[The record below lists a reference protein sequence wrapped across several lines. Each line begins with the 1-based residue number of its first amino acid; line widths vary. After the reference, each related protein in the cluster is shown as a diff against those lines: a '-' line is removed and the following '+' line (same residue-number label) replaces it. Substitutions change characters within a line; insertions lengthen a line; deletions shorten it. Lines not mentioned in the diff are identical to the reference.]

1 MRTIEELMKPF
12 LLALIGF
19 YQRAISP
26 AFPSFC
32 KFYPTC
38 SAYAAEA
45 IQTHGPTRGI
55 RMAAG
60 RLLRCRPFSPG
71 GYDPVC

>member
-1 MRTIEELMKPF
+1 MKPF

-45 IQTHGPTRGI
+45 IQVHGPARGI
-55 RMAAG
+55 RKAAG
-60 RLLRCRPFSPG
+60 RLLRCRPLHPG